1 MRITV
6 TKDLGRYVRD
16 RRRKLDLTQVQ
27 LATSAGVSR
36 RWLSD
41 LEAGKETADFGLVL
55 RTLRALGVVVD
66 LQPEERTGQV
76 DLDALLD
83 RYGTRP
89 GDLADVDLTAESGDP
104 GGSR

>member
-1 MRITV
+1 MRITA
-6 TKDLGRYVRD
+6 TQDLGRYVRD

-27 LATSAGVSR
+27 LATRARVSR

-55 RTLRALGVVVD
+55 RALRALDVVVD
-66 LQPEERTGQV
+66 LQPAERTSPV

-83 RYGTRP
+83 RHRTRP
-89 GDLADVDLTAESGDP
+89 RTFGDVDLTAVPGDSDGP
-104 GGSR
+104 R